1 MTPFSAPS
9 CKSLLKKVSFK
20 ARTTQVRIHLP
31 FFSLFKLNIF
41 LKAQNA
47 RLQDSKPL
55 DSVMK
60 SQAGNSTPDHV
71 TGCSQKAGTLKKILS
86 KITCRL
92 YVKQINFAFF
102 LLRVSNSKKKKLNQ
116 KSSASKHFRWGLL
129 SLHVGMDFLIQLEF
143 AWPCSLQK

>member
-9 CKSLLKKVSFK
+9 CKSLLKKVSFQ

-31 FFSLFKLNIF
+31 FFSF

-71 TGCSQKAGTLKKILS
+71 TGCSQKAGTLKNTL
-86 KITCRL
+86 
-92 YVKQINFAFF
+92 
-102 LLRVSNSKKKKLNQ
+102 
-116 KSSASKHFRWGLL
+116 
-129 SLHVGMDFLIQLEF
+129 
-143 AWPCSLQK
+143 

>member
-9 CKSLLKKVSFK
+9 CKSLLKKVSFQ

-71 TGCSQKAGTLKKILS
+71 TGCSQKAGTLKKNTLENY
-86 KITCRL
+86 L
-92 YVKQINFAFF
+92 QIICETNKFCIFF
-102 LLRVSNSKKKKLNQ
+102 TSGLQLKKKK
-116 KSSASKHFRWGLL
+116 
-129 SLHVGMDFLIQLEF
+129 I
-143 AWPCSLQK
+143 